1 MAACQAAEG
10 CVDELHAAMNAVAPP
25 TDGSPELMAV
35 VECLQSVTQAQRQ
48 EGPDSA
54 ALLRAAKTD
63 CPEQLATCEGESG
76 CMDELNA
83 AMAGGA
89 PPTEG
94 PAPMLAVISCL
105 REAAIARRQS
115 RAGANPDGQQ
125 ASPRPKFRPDKE
137 MSDAEREAAQAEMVA
152 RVGDEV
158 ACALCTTLMV
168 RPATLLLPG

>member
-1 MAACQAAEG
+1 
-10 CVDELHAAMNAVAPP
+10 
-25 TDGSPELMAV
+25 
-35 VECLQSVTQAQRQ
+35 
-48 EGPDSA
+48 
-54 ALLRAAKTD
+54 
-63 CPEQLATCEGESG
+63 
-76 CMDELNA
+76 MDELNA

-115 RAGANPDGQQ
+115 RAGADGQQ

-137 MSDAEREAAQAEMVA
+137 MSDAEREAAQAEMVT

-168 RPATLLLPG
+168 PPTPLLSCPADIL

>member
-1 MAACQAAEG
+1 
-10 CVDELHAAMNAVAPP
+10 
-25 TDGSPELMAV
+25 
-35 VECLQSVTQAQRQ
+35 
-48 EGPDSA
+48 
-54 ALLRAAKTD
+54 
-63 CPEQLATCEGESG
+63 
-76 CMDELNA
+76 MDELNA

-105 REAAIARRQS
+105 RDAAIARRQS

-168 RPATLLLPG
+168 RPTSLLPPG